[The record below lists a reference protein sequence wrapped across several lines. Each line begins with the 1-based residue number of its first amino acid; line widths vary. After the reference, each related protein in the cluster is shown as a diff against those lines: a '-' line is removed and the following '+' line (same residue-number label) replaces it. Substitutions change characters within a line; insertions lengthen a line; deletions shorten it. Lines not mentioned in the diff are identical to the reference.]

1 MISVPLRKLGNSN
14 TPTGPFHK
22 TVLAFLMISA
32 NCSADLSPI
41 SKIDSSSFT
50 SVTDFSVAG
59 AVSENSVPTRTSTG
73 TGISVLAANSFA
85 TGIKSASYK
94 DLPTLWPAAAMN
106 VFAIPP
112 PTMIWSAIF
121 EREFN
126 TSNLVETLEPPTI
139 ATIGRAGS
147 FNALPNASN
156 SAANNGPAQAT
167 GANSATP

>member
-1 MISVPLRKLGNSN
+1 M
-14 TPTGPFHK
+14 
-22 TVLAFLMISA
+22 
-32 NCSADLSPI
+32 
-41 SKIDSSSFT
+41 
-50 SVTDFSVAG
+50 
-59 AVSENSVPTRTSTG
+59 
-73 TGISVLAANSFA
+73 
-85 TGIKSASYK
+85 
-94 DLPTLWPAAAMN
+94 WPAAAMK

-147 FNALPNASN
+147 LMLYLMHLIAAAS
-156 SAANNGPAQAT
+156 NGPAQAT